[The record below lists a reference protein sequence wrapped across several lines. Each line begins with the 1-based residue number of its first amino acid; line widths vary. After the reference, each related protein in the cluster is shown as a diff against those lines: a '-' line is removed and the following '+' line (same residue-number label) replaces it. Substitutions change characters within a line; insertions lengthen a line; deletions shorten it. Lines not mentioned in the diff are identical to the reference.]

1 MKAAFL
7 VLPVAAILVVAG
19 CSSSDSTDASPAPES
34 PSASSPSASMIG
46 PIMVKPGQTDVEA
59 TVGRSIVF
67 DVGDDPGRWNIGS
80 SNEQIVAVTQGGER
94 DGAVFN
100 PGAEALTVGEA
111 TVTLVDTEGEDA
123 LEYRITVTQ

>member
-1 MKAAFL
+1 VAFDGRFSATFRGMKHALL
-7 VLPVAAILVVAG
+7 VLPVAAVLVLGG

-34 PSASSPSASMIG
+34 PAASSPSASMIG

-80 SNEQIVAVTQGGER
+80 SNEEIVAGPRVES
-94 DGAVFN
+94 
-100 PGAEALTVGEA
+100 A
-111 TVTLVDTEGEDA
+111 TARSSTRA
-123 LEYRITVTQ
+123 PRR